1 MATVQAFVWM
11 KARDGRA
18 GSRDDGSQ
26 TLSRN
31 LEFTRVPVVGEF
43 VNLGDDTG
51 GHSADYRVVV
61 VVHAPLQPSGVDA
74 EIYMERVI
82 LPHELSEADKRIAAS
97 PPDRSELRPRDAK

>member
-1 MATVQAFVWM
+1 MATIQAFVWM
-11 KARDGRA
+11 KDRGGQA
-18 GSRDDGSQ
+18 GENGFQ

-31 LEFTRVPVVGEF
+31 LKFTRVPLVGEF

-74 EIYMERVI
+74 EIYMERVY
-82 LPHELSEADKRIAAS
+82 LAHELLEADKRIAAS
-97 PPDRSELRPRDAK
+97 PPDRSELMPRDAR